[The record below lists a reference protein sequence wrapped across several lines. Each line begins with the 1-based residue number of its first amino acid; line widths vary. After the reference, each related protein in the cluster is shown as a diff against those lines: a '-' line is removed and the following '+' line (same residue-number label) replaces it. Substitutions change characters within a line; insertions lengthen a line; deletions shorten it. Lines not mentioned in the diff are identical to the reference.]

1 MVRPIDTYQ
10 LGKKCRGLVGVF
22 NYVEFDDK
30 TVNCRFG
37 ALEDSKNLMSVFE
50 QMNYLVEPFTDLTKN
65 DTFKQLDEI
74 SKRVNSDSLVL
85 FFLSH
90 GNGEN
95 NFHTKDIGG
104 SINVHDIMY
113 HFTNS
118 KCPNMTGKPK
128 ILLFNYCRGET
139 YQSNRIESDGASS
152 NEQEVPQD
160 MGIVHAAPPR
170 IKALRSPDTGT
181 IFVNSLCKVLCKSA
195 QTKDLHD
202 VVTETSQLMQKCDY
216 NGTTASCTF
225 YDMKKKFYF
234 M

>member
-1 MVRPIDTYQ
+1 MGI
-10 LGKKCRGLVGVF
+10 F
-22 NYVEFDDK
+22 NYVKFDDK
-30 TVNCRFG
+30 TLTYRNG
-37 ALEDSKNLMSVFE
+37 ALKDSVNLKSVFE
-50 QMNYLVEPFTDLTKN
+50 QMNYVVETFTDLTKN
-65 DTFKQLDEI
+65 DTLKQLYGI
-74 SKRVNSDSLVL
+74 TKRVSSDSLVL

-104 SINVHDIMY
+104 YVNVHDIMY
-113 HFTNS
+113 RFTNGN
-118 KCPNMTGKPK
+118 CPNLKGKPK

-139 YQSNRIESDGASS
+139 YQLNRIESDGASAY
-152 NEQEVPQD
+152 EQEVPQD

-181 IFVNSLCKVLCKSA
+181 IFVNNLCKVLCESA
-195 QTKDLHD
+195 QTKDLLD
-202 VVTETSQLMQKCDY
+202 VVTETSRLMQKCDY

-225 YDMKKKFYF
+225 YDMTKKFYF